1 MIMDFGNKL
10 RLLREE
16 DGETQSQLAQRLG
29 VAQST
34 VAQWE
39 AGMRRPSAEA
49 VVAVARCFDTSADF
63 LLGLVDERLRLVPYY
78 KDLSESE
85 QTFMQA
91 YAQLSAERKSAV
103 GEIVRLFLEGEA

>member
-1 MIMDFGNKL
+1 MDFGTKL

-16 DGETQSQLAQRLG
+16 EGDTQARLAEKLK

-39 AGMRRPSAEA
+39 AGTRKPSADA
-49 VVAVARCFDTSADF
+49 VVAIARCFDTSADF

-78 KDLSESE
+78 KDLTENE

-103 GEIVRLFLEGEA
+103 GEIVRLFLEGGA

>member
-1 MIMDFGNKL
+1 MDFCQKL

-16 DGETQSQLAQRLG
+16 EGETQAQLAKRLG

-39 AGMRRPSAEA
+39 AGTRKPSAEA
-49 VVAVARCFDTSADF
+49 VVALARCFDTSADF
-63 LLGLVDERLRLVPYY
+63 LLGLVDEKLRLVPYY
-78 KDLSESE
+78 KDLSDGE

-91 YAQLSAERKSAV
+91 YAQLSPERKSAV
-103 GEIVRLFLEGEA
+103 GEIVRLFLERGD

>member
-1 MIMDFGNKL
+1 MEFCRKL
-10 RLLREE
+10 KLLREE
-16 DGETQSQLAQRLG
+16 EGATQAELAERLG

-39 AGMRRPSAEA
+39 AGTRTPSAEA
-49 VVAVARCFDTSADF
+49 VIAVARCFDTSADF

-78 KDLSESE
+78 KDLTERE

-91 YAQLSAERKSAV
+91 YAQLSPERKTAV
-103 GEIVRLFLEGEA
+103 GEIVRLFLEGDE